1 MRIIHHSFEEP
12 LDRFHRSHGLVA
24 MPLEVGSL
32 PIDFPHFLGSDVS
45 RLRDGMLENH
55 RLVPPAWRITASLR
69 DKCSLPI
76 NNPDGI
82 KVSKY

>member
-1 MRIIHHSFEEP
+1 
-12 LDRFHRSHGLVA
+12 
-24 MPLEVGSL
+24 
-32 PIDFPHFLGSDVS
+32 LGSDVS